1 MKWLFVGLG
10 NPGKQYDNTPHNLGF
25 EVLDLILKRQ
35 GMQWQEAKKF
45 QAFAAS
51 GTAGESKL
59 YFLKPMTYMN
69 LSGLSVRPTA
79 EYYDIPPEN
88 VVVFCDDIH
97 LPFGKFRIRK
107 KGSHGGQNGLRNIIE
122 QFSSDEFPRVRLGC
136 QPKHPVGNMADYVLG
151 KMGKE
156 KRLIADQVIDQA
168 ADCMELIVAEG
179 LDKAMMTYN
188 GWTAPAA
195 V

>member
-25 EVLDLILKRQ
+25 EVVDLIIKRQ
-35 GMQWQEAKKF
+35 GMQWQDARKF
-45 QAFAAS
+45 QALAAS
-51 GTAGESKL
+51 GTAGADKL

-69 LSGLSVRPTA
+69 LSGQAIRPTA
-79 EYYDIPPEN
+79 EYYDVPLEN
-88 VVVFCDDIH
+88 IVVFCDDIH
-97 LPFGKFRIRK
+97 LPFGKLRVRK
-107 KGSHGGQNGLRNIIE
+107 KGSHGGQNGLRNIID
-122 QFSSDEFPRVRLGC
+122 QFGSDAFPRVRMGC
-136 QPKHPVGNMADYVLG
+136 QPNHQVANMADYVLG

-156 KRLIADQVIDQA
+156 KRLIADQVVDQA

-179 LDKAMMTYN
+179 VEKAMAVFN

-195 V
+195 L